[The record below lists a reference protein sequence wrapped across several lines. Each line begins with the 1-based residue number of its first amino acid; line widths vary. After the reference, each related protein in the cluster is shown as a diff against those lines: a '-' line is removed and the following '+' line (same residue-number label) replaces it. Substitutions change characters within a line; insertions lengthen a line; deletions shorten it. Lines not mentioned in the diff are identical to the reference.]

1 MADLRKLKDQAAEL
15 ASRGKVE
22 KAAELFREVLSA
34 DPGDVVSCQKLA
46 EVLRRGGEIAEAVGR
61 YAEVAERFARD
72 GLLIKAIAISKTILE
87 LDPAHV
93 RTQRLLADLYARRA
107 VTGATRPPPT
117 ATLAMPSASSSPLPA
132 DRRAIE
138 LPAVPEGELE
148 PARGVS
154 RSLGLQAPAGELT
167 AFGSILEAADLAV
180 RSGVDDGIH
189 VEIAQAGDEGHPD
202 ARLPRVPLFSDLGA
216 EAFVAL
222 TEGLSV
228 ARLAADETVLTEGDE
243 GTDLYVVVTGRLR
256 VTRRDETGIPVVLA
270 HLGEGDFFGE
280 RALLSGAPRSATV
293 VAEEPSELLVI
304 RAEVLRSLAGRHPH
318 LAASL
323 RRFCRQRLL
332 ASALAVSP
340 LFRPLGPRDRKAV
353 MERFRERVALPG
365 QVVIREGTPA
375 DGLYVVLEG
384 VLDVAVRGVGT
395 DRLVGQLR
403 EGDLFG
409 ETSCLRKAG
418 ATATVTVKR
427 GGSLLRLPRSDLDAL
442 LMTYPL
448 VLEALSRLSADRAES
463 RAAILSGSAAYAE
476 DGLVLI

>member
-1 MADLRKLKDQAAEL
+1 MGDLREL
-15 ASRGKVE
+15 EDRAVDR
-22 KAAELFREVLSA
+22 
-34 DPGDVVSCQKLA
+34 A
-46 EVLRRGGEIAEAVGR
+46 EVPRRGGDIAEAVER
-61 YAEVAERFARD
+61 HAEVAERLARD
-72 GLLIKAIAISKTILE
+72 GLPIRAIATCRTILE
-87 LDPAHV
+87 LDPAHGH
-93 RTQRLLADLYARRA
+93 TQRLLAGLYARRTA
-107 VTGATRPPPT
+107 ADAAPPPART
-117 ATLAMPSASSSPLPA
+117 SPATPSPRPSAPPA
-132 DRRAIE
+132 AGRAASGR
-138 LPAVPEGELE
+138 PAAE
-148 PARGVS
+148 A
-154 RSLGLQAPAGELT
+154 T
-167 AFGSILEAADLAV
+167 ALGSIMAAAEQAG
-180 RSGVDDGIH
+180 RSGVDDGIP
-189 VEIAQAGDEGHPD
+189 VEVDLVGEEAHPD

-228 ARLAADETVLTEGDE
+228 ARLAAGETVLTEGDD
-243 GTDLYVVVTGRLR
+243 GTDLYVVAAGRLR
-256 VTRRDETGIPVVLA
+256 VTRRDETGAPVVLA

-332 ASALAVSP
+332 ANALAVSP
-340 LFRPLGPRDRKAV
+340 IFRPLGRQDRAAV
-353 MERFRERVALPG
+353 MARFRERVVRPG
-365 QVVIREGTPA
+365 EVVIREGTPA

-384 VLDVAVRGVGT
+384 VLDVSVRGVGT

-409 ETSCLRKAG
+409 ETSCLRKSG

-427 GGSLLRLPRSDLDAL
+427 DGSLLRLPRADLDAL
-442 LMTYPL
+442 LMTYPT
-448 VLEALSRLSADRAES
+448 VLEAMSRLSEDRAES
-463 RAAILSGSAAYAE
+463 QEAVLSGAAAYAE